1 MLYLPEMSFYL
12 KKKNAVDK
20 ISSVGP
26 KKCSALGHALSW
38 KSMVALSGLS
48 ATPRFSIMEF
58 HTELL
63 KTIISFHYLHLY
75 FFHFFFFFEP
85 GPIRFVSTEKAPFKV
100 ILKDKAHGQVSDL
113 ILLGSSTECAIV
125 DHPLLQEA
133 FSWPLGYHTSLDHAL
148 RQRKLS

>member
-1 MLYLPEMSFYL
+1 MAVFFSVYLTYG
-12 KKKNAVDK
+12 NV
-20 ISSVGP
+20 
-26 KKCSALGHALSW
+26 
-38 KSMVALSGLS
+38 S

-113 ILLGSSTECAIV
+113 ILLGSSTECGIV

>member
-1 MLYLPEMSFYL
+1 
-12 KKKNAVDK
+12 
-20 ISSVGP
+20 
-26 KKCSALGHALSW
+26 
-38 KSMVALSGLS
+38 MVALSGLS

-75 FFHFFFFFEP
+75 VFHFFFEP
-85 GPIRFVSTEKAPFKV
+85 GPIRFVSTEKASFKV

-113 ILLGSSTECAIV
+113 VLLSSSTECAIV

-133 FSWPLGYHTSLDHAL
+133 FSWPLGYHTSLDHTL
-148 RQRKLS
+148 CQRKLS